1 MKRLILLIVLVVIFV
16 ELPPLGLSD
25 TVISSDDIAT
35 PSNEAAGDIS
45 KTGNS
50 SASGTITMYTGDEE

>member
-1 MKRLILLIVLVVIFV
+1 MKRLILLNVLVVILV

-50 SASGTITMYTGDEE
+50 SAGGTITMYTGDE